1 MHRSLVTLKLSGFLD
16 SAAQLSLSLDSS
28 TGYERQYIMK
38 KKEVPTFDELMS
50 PTLQALKQLGG
61 SASIDELVP
70 EIVRLMGLPQEVA
83 DVPHGTS
90 GQTEL
95 EYRSAWARTYLRKAG
110 FIENSERGI
119 WALTPNGSQAE
130 AVDGRQIA
138 RDIARQFQLERAA
151 DKEPAEPAPAD
162 ESDTGV
168 SWQDKLLAVLQAM
181 DPIAF
186 ERLCQRVLRES
197 GFIEVEVTKRSG
209 DGGIDGHGTIRIGGL
224 ISFNVLFQSKRY
236 KGNIGPDIVR
246 DFRGAMVGRADKGM
260 IIGTGGFTLEAR
272 REATR
277 DGAPPIDLIDGRLLA
292 EKLKELKLGVKTN
305 LVEHIEVLEDWF
317 RSI

>member
-1 MHRSLVTLKLSGFLD
+1 
-16 SAAQLSLSLDSS
+16 
-28 TGYERQYIMK
+28 MK
-38 KKEVPTFDELMS
+38 KKEVPTFDELMN
-50 PTLQALKQLGG
+50 PTLQALKRLGG

-70 EIVRLMGLPQEVA
+70 EIVRIMGLPQDIA
-83 DVPHGTS
+83 DVPHGNT
-90 GQTEL
+90 GRTEL

-119 WALTPNGSQAE
+119 WALTPKGSQA
-130 AVDGRQIA
+130 ASVDGRQIA
-138 RDIARQFQLERAA
+138 RDVAKQFQTDRLTGADRSDTAAA
-151 DKEPAEPAPAD
+151 DEPEVAP
-162 ESDTGV
+162 
-168 SWQDKLLAVLQAM
+168 SWQDRLVAILQAI

-186 ERLCQRVLRES
+186 ERLCQRILRES

-209 DGGIDGHGTIRIGGL
+209 DGGIDGYGTIRIGGL

-236 KGNIGPDIVR
+236 KGNIGPDVVR
-246 DFRGAMVGRADKGM
+246 DFRGAMVGRADKGV
-260 IIGTGGFTLEAR
+260 IISTGGFTLEAR

-305 LVEHIEVLEDWF
+305 LVEHVEIVEDWF

>member
-1 MHRSLVTLKLSGFLD
+1 MR
-16 SAAQLSLSLDSS
+16 
-28 TGYERQYIMK
+28 
-38 KKEVPTFDELMS
+38 KKEVPTFDELMD
-50 PTLQALKQLGG
+50 PTVQALKRLGG

-70 EIVRLMGLPQEVA
+70 EIVRLLGLPQEVA
-83 DVPHGTS
+83 DVPHGTT
-90 GQTEL
+90 GRTEL

-110 FIENSERGI
+110 LIENSERGI
-119 WALTPNGSQAE
+119 WALTPEGAK
-130 AVDGRQIA
+130 ADTVDGRQIA
-138 RDIARQFQLERAA
+138 RDVVKQFQSERATDNESA
-151 DKEPAEPAPAD
+151 GGPVAEEPETAL
-162 ESDTGV
+162 
-168 SWQDKLLAVLQAM
+168 SWQDKLIAVLQDM

-186 ERLCQRVLRES
+186 ERLCQRILRES

-260 IIGTGGFTLEAR
+260 IISTGGFTLEAR

-277 DGAPPIDLIDGRLLA
+277 DGAPPLDLIDGRLLA
-292 EKLKELKLGVKTN
+292 DKLKELKLGVKTN
-305 LVEHIEVLEDWF
+305 LVEHVEVLDEWF
-317 RSI
+317 RTI

>member
-1 MHRSLVTLKLSGFLD
+1 
-16 SAAQLSLSLDSS
+16 
-28 TGYERQYIMK
+28 MK
-38 KKEVPTFDELMS
+38 KNVPTFDELML
-50 PTLQALKQLGG
+50 PTLQALKRLGG

-70 EIVRLMGLPQEVA
+70 EIVRLLELPQEVA
-83 DVPHGTS
+83 DMPHGST
-90 GQTEL
+90 GRTEL

-119 WALTPNGSQAE
+119 WALTPTGSQSE
-130 AVDGRQIA
+130 SVDGRKIA
-138 RDIARQFQLERAA
+138 RDIAKQFQAERPGADAKGEATAPDEAEAA
-151 DKEPAEPAPAD
+151 IA
-162 ESDTGV
+162 
-168 SWQDKLLAVLQAM
+168 WQDKFLAVLQAM

-209 DGGIDGHGTIRIGGL
+209 DGGIDGYGTIRLGGL

-236 KGNIGPDIVR
+236 KGNIGPDTVR
-246 DFRGAMVGRADKGM
+246 DFRGAMVGRADKGL
-260 IIGTGGFTLEAR
+260 IISTGGFTLEAR

-292 EKLKELKLGVKTN
+292 EKLKELKLGVRTTVIEH
-305 LVEHIEVLEDWF
+305 VEVVEDWF
-317 RSI
+317 RTI

>member
-1 MHRSLVTLKLSGFLD
+1 MR
-16 SAAQLSLSLDSS
+16 
-28 TGYERQYIMK
+28 
-38 KKEVPTFDELMS
+38 KKEIPTFDELMD
-50 PTLQALKQLGG
+50 PTVQALKRLGG
-61 SASIDELVP
+61 SGSIDELVP

-83 DVPHGTS
+83 DLPHGTT
-90 GQTEL
+90 GRTEL

-119 WALTPNGSQAE
+119 WALTPEGAKVSS
-130 AVDGRQIA
+130 VDGRQIA
-138 RDIARQFQLERAA
+138 RDVARQFQLEKAA
-151 DKEPAEPAPAD
+151 DSEAPDVTAAD
-162 ESDTGV
+162 EPESL
-168 SWQDKLLAVLQAM
+168 SWHDRLIAVLQMM

-260 IIGTGGFTLEAR
+260 IISTGGFTLEAR
-272 REATR
+272 RDATR
-277 DGAPPIDLIDGRLLA
+277 DGAPPLDLIDGRLLA

-305 LVEHIEVLEDWF
+305 LVEHVEVLDDWF
-317 RSI
+317 RTI

>member
-1 MHRSLVTLKLSGFLD
+1 
-16 SAAQLSLSLDSS
+16 
-28 TGYERQYIMK
+28 MK
-38 KKEVPTFDELMS
+38 KNEKAVPQFDDLMG

-70 EIVRLMGLPQEVA
+70 EIVRVMALQQEVV
-83 DVPHGTS
+83 DVPHGTT
-90 GQTEL
+90 GRTEL

-110 FIENSERGI
+110 LIENSERGI
-119 WALTPNGSQAE
+119 WALTPLGAQIHN
-130 AVDGRQIA
+130 VDGRKIA
-138 RDIARQFQLERAA
+138 RDVGKQFQSERAA
-151 DKEPAEPAPAD
+151 AGESAASASPGTD
-162 ESDTGV
+162 ETAIT
-168 SWQDKLLAVLQAM
+168 WQDELLAVLQTM

-186 ERLCQRVLRES
+186 ERLCQRLLRES

-209 DGGIDGHGTIRIGGL
+209 DGGIDGHGTIRLGGL

-236 KGNIGPDIVR
+236 KSNIGPDTVR
-246 DFRGAMVGRADKGM
+246 DFRGAMVGRADKGL
-260 IIGTGGFTLEAR
+260 IISTGGFTLEAR

-292 EKLKELKLGVKTN
+292 EKLKELKLGVRTN
-305 LVEHIEVLEDWF
+305 LVERVEVNEEWF

>member
-1 MHRSLVTLKLSGFLD
+1 
-16 SAAQLSLSLDSS
+16 
-28 TGYERQYIMK
+28 MK
-38 KKEVPTFDELMS
+38 KKEVPTFDELMD
-50 PTLQALKQLGG
+50 PTVQALQRLGG

-83 DVPHGTS
+83 DVPHGTT
-90 GQTEL
+90 GRTEL

-110 FIENSERGI
+110 VLENSERGI
-119 WALTPNGSQAE
+119 WALTPEGAKIGS
-130 AVDGRQIA
+130 VDGRQIA
-138 RDIARQFQLERAA
+138 RDVAKQFQLERASNN
-151 DKEPAEPAPAD
+151 ESLGAPVAD
-162 ESDTGV
+162 ESETAL
-168 SWQDKLLAVLQAM
+168 SWQDKLLAVLQGM

-186 ERLCQRVLRES
+186 ERLCQRILRES

-236 KGNIGPDIVR
+236 KGNIGPDTVR

-260 IIGTGGFTLEAR
+260 IISTGGFTLEAR

-305 LVEHIEVLEDWF
+305 LVEHIEVLDEWF
-317 RSI
+317 RTI